1 MVEKEQGVIKGYEL
15 RDRIGAGGFGAV
27 YRSYQSTV
35 RREVAIK
42 VILPHYASQPEFIR
56 RFETEAQIIARL
68 EHPFIVPLY
77 DYWRDPN
84 GAYLIMRYFR
94 GGNLRDMLRKGPLDL
109 EQAMQF
115 LNQIGSALAV
125 AHRNG
130 VIHRDI
136 KPANILMDEDGNFYL
151 SDFGIAKDLAKSGGT
166 ITDPNALIGSPDYLA
181 PEQARNEL
189 VTPQTDIYSLGIVL
203 YEVLT
208 GQHPYPDMT
217 PVERLFKHLEEPVPS
232 ILTLDNDIAEAV
244 NAVIQTATDKNP
256 SHRFDSIM
264 TMVNAFC
271 EAAMLGVSR
280 GEPGL
285 VELLTSREQ
294 GVLRL
299 IIDGRSNREI
309 AEALTIEITTVKW
322 YVTQIYRKLN
332 VRSRVQAIVRA
343 RELNL
348 VVGRDIDSGAG
359 TSSSS
364 MLPEPDNPYKGLL
377 AFQPADEQDFFGRE
391 SLTGRLVKRLGEN
404 NDPLSRF
411 LAVVG
416 PSGSGKSSL
425 VKAGLIPAV
434 WRGELANSDRWFVVE
449 MTPGT
454 HPMDELEVALMRIA
468 PKRLDHLREQL
479 ERDERGLL
487 RAAQLI
493 LPDDGSD
500 LLLVVDQFE
509 EVFTLVEDETQCVHF
524 LNLLRTAVT
533 SSRSRVR
540 VVMTLRADFYDRPLQ
555 YPEFGEL
562 VRSRME
568 TVLPMSVEELDRAI
582 RCPAERVGVRFE
594 EGLVAR
600 IIDDVHYQP
609 GALPL
614 LQYALT
620 ELFENRDNRT
630 LTQAAYLNLGGT
642 VGALAKR
649 AEEIYGEL
657 SDDGRETVLQMFLR
671 LVTPREGAEYTR
683 RRVNRAELLSAGA
696 DRDLMDEVIDTFT
709 AYRLLSTDRDPASRR
724 PTVEIAHEAILREW
738 ERLRTWLDE
747 SREDLRMQRQLARA
761 ASDWLG
767 ADRDESFLLRG
778 GRLRQFE
785 VWAAGTEL
793 ALTSDESAFL
803 EQSIAERA
811 REEAEEQARQEREA
825 RLERHSVARLRALV
839 AVLLAATLVAA
850 GLTVYAFGQRQ
861 SAQDE
866 RDNADLRADE
876 ANSLTLLSEAR
887 VALAEGNPNLALAL
901 VLEANRIESAPVQVL
916 EFLYHVAYLP
926 SARRR
931 LVGHE
936 GWVMSV
942 AFSPDSHL
950 AVSGSS
956 DGALFLWNLNTG
968 EIVRQF
974 EGHDGRV
981 SGVVF
986 SANGQRVLSS
996 SNDGTLALW
1005 DVDTGAQIRRFEGHS
1020 AAVNA
1025 VAISPDGRYA
1035 LSASSDN
1042 TIILWDIDTGAVV
1055 RQMEGHSD
1063 VVNDVAFAPDGQTAL
1078 SASADATLILW
1089 DIPTGESLRVFSGH
1103 DASVQAADISP
1114 DGQTALSGDANGSML
1129 LWELSTGEIL
1139 RHYAPTDSIHDVAFS
1154 PDGQQAVTGT
1164 GKADPRVIVWDVA
1177 TGAQLQNY
1185 SVHTD
1190 AVRSVAFNNDGSQ
1203 IISASADATLILWD
1217 LVPFDPEGRQYVGH
1231 SGLINGI
1238 AFSPDGQR
1246 AVSGADDRSVILWNV
1261 GTGEL
1266 IRRFDGFEGEV
1277 RSVAFS
1283 PDGRTIAASDTLGVI
1298 VLLDSQSGSELWRLL
1313 GHEPISIDAVVFSPD
1328 GQMLLSGG
1336 ADKNLILWNAATGE
1350 EIRRFEGHTA
1360 FVKDVAF
1367 SPDGRLAASGG
1378 ADLAILWDVK
1388 TGRPIRTIE
1397 GHEGNVEAVRF
1408 SPDGQYLFTISNDN
1422 TQALW
1427 DVETGEMIYRTTI
1440 PGGAA
1445 RGGDFTPDGR
1455 LSLSGLAD
1463 LTVVL
1468 QHPESG
1474 VLLHRFFADYP
1485 NESDIAISPDGEFAL
1500 IQSMDSS
1507 IHLWQIG
1514 LAWVPEN
1521 RYLPEFTCE
1530 ERIEYRIDP
1539 LCDPESTE

>member
-1 MVEKEQGVIKGYEL
+1 
-15 RDRIGAGGFGAV
+15 
-27 YRSYQSTV
+27 
-35 RREVAIK
+35 
-42 VILPHYASQPEFIR
+42 
-56 RFETEAQIIARL
+56 
-68 EHPFIVPLY
+68 
-77 DYWRDPN
+77 
-84 GAYLIMRYFR
+84 
-94 GGNLRDMLRKGPLDL
+94 
-109 EQAMQF
+109 
-115 LNQIGSALAV
+115 
-125 AHRNG
+125 
-130 VIHRDI
+130 
-136 KPANILMDEDGNFYL
+136 
-151 SDFGIAKDLAKSGGT
+151 
-166 ITDPNALIGSPDYLA
+166 
-181 PEQARNEL
+181 
-189 VTPQTDIYSLGIVL
+189 
-203 YEVLT
+203 
-208 GQHPYPDMT
+208 
-217 PVERLFKHLEEPVPS
+217 
-232 ILTLDNDIAEAV
+232 
-244 NAVIQTATDKNP
+244 
-256 SHRFDSIM
+256 
-264 TMVNAFC
+264 
-271 EAAMLGVSR
+271 
-280 GEPGL
+280 
-285 VELLTSREQ
+285 
-294 GVLRL
+294 
-299 IIDGRSNREI
+299 
-309 AEALTIEITTVKW
+309 
-322 YVTQIYRKLN
+322 
-332 VRSRVQAIVRA
+332 
-343 RELNL
+343 
-348 VVGRDIDSGAG
+348 
-359 TSSSS
+359 
-364 MLPEPDNPYKGLL
+364 
-377 AFQPADEQDFFGRE
+377 
-391 SLTGRLVKRLGEN
+391 
-404 NDPLSRF
+404 
-411 LAVVG
+411 
-416 PSGSGKSSL
+416 
-425 VKAGLIPAV
+425 
-434 WRGELANSDRWFVVE
+434 
-449 MTPGT
+449 
-454 HPMDELEVALMRIA
+454 
-468 PKRLDHLREQL
+468 
-479 ERDERGLL
+479 
-487 RAAQLI
+487 
-493 LPDDGSD
+493 
-500 LLLVVDQFE
+500 
-509 EVFTLVEDETQCVHF
+509 
-524 LNLLRTAVT
+524 
-533 SSRSRVR
+533 
-540 VVMTLRADFYDRPLQ
+540 MTLRADFYDRPLQ

-671 LVTPREGAEYTR
+671 LVTPGEGAEYTR
-683 RRVNRAELLSAGA
+683 RRVNRAELLSAGT

-709 AYRLLSTDRDPASRR
+709 AYRLLSTDRDLASRR

-850 GLTVYAFGQRQ
+850 GLTIYAFGQRQ
-861 SAQDE
+861 AAQDE
-866 RDNADLRADE
+866 RDNAERRADE

-942 AFSPDSHL
+942 AFSPDSQM

-956 DGALFLWNLNTG
+956 DGALFLWDLNTG

-974 EGHDGRV
+974 EGHEGRV

-996 SNDGTLALW
+996 SNDGTLVLW

-1154 PDGQQAVTGT
+1154 PEGQQAVTGT

-1238 AFSPDGQR
+1238 VFSPDGQR
-1246 AVSGADDRSVILWNV
+1246 ARM
-1261 GTGEL
+1261 TG
-1266 IRRFDGFEGEV
+1266 V
-1277 RSVAFS
+1277 
-1283 PDGRTIAASDTLGVI
+1283 
-1298 VLLDSQSGSELWRLL
+1298 
-1313 GHEPISIDAVVFSPD
+1313 
-1328 GQMLLSGG
+1328 
-1336 ADKNLILWNAATGE
+1336 
-1350 EIRRFEGHTA
+1350 
-1360 FVKDVAF
+1360 
-1367 SPDGRLAASGG
+1367 
-1378 ADLAILWDVK
+1378 
-1388 TGRPIRTIE
+1388 
-1397 GHEGNVEAVRF
+1397 
-1408 SPDGQYLFTISNDN
+1408 
-1422 TQALW
+1422 
-1427 DVETGEMIYRTTI
+1427 
-1440 PGGAA
+1440 
-1445 RGGDFTPDGR
+1445 
-1455 LSLSGLAD
+1455 
-1463 LTVVL
+1463 
-1468 QHPESG
+1468 
-1474 VLLHRFFADYP
+1474 
-1485 NESDIAISPDGEFAL
+1485 
-1500 IQSMDSS
+1500 
-1507 IHLWQIG
+1507 
-1514 LAWVPEN
+1514 
-1521 RYLPEFTCE
+1521 
-1530 ERIEYRIDP
+1530 
-1539 LCDPESTE
+1539 